1 MAVSIGSP
9 VARGGWLLALVL
21 VFVASGCSSTST
33 SCPTGQTSCGGV
45 CVDLASNPLY
55 CGACNVSCNAGA
67 SCTGGSC
74 ACPADRPAT
83 CGLQCVNKQTDPAN
97 CGTCG
102 HACGLGRC
110 AAGACVCDTTPTTV
124 ALCPNDP
131 ATGTCVDTASS
142 GANCGTCGNVCVPAR
157 TCSTGTCQCLAPN
170 TACQA
175 GTPAE
180 VCTNL
185 QTDRANCGS
194 CGQACA
200 SGYTCAA
207 GACQLVCA
215 TGLTNCNGVCVD
227 TRIDPANCG
236 VCGNTCGS
244 GKSCVAGVCQ
254 AACTGLTCGG
264 TCCEAPVA
272 GNSCC
277 GTSCPYQH
285 RNFVGTPFEQTYYNC
300 DPPRVWNLGTAQTA
314 ARAWAPGGNQI
325 TPTQS
330 CPLMGGGSLCL
341 VWQKPILS
349 TETGC
354 AVFCYS
360 GPFEGAATVTTTSS
374 CPCPT
379 QQQIDWY

>member
-9 VARGGWLLALVL
+9 VARGGWLLALV
-21 VFVASGCSSTST
+21 VVVVASGCSSTST
-33 SCPTGQTSCGGV
+33 TCPTDQTSCGGV

-67 SCTGGSC
+67 SCVGGLC
-74 ACPADRPAT
+74 ACPAGQT
-83 CGLQCVNKQTDPAN
+83 SCGGVCVNKQTDPAN

-102 HACGLGRC
+102 RSCGLGTC
-110 AAGACVCDTTPTTV
+110 AAGACVCNATPATV
-124 ALCPNDP
+124 GLCPSDP
-131 ATGTCVDTASS
+131 TTGTCVDKASS
-142 GANCGTCGNVCVPAR
+142 GANCGACGNVCIPAT

-170 TACQA
+170 TTCQP

-194 CGQACA
+194 CGQACG

-215 TGLTNCNGVCVD
+215 TGLVNCNGVCVD

-236 VCGNTCGS
+236 ACGS
-244 GKSCVAGVCQ
+244 PCGAGKSCLAGVCQ

-264 TCCEAPVA
+264 TCCSAPVA

-285 RNFVGTPFEQTYYNC
+285 RSFVGTPSEQTYFNC
-300 DPPRVWNLGTAQTA
+300 DPPFVWNLGTAQTA

-325 TPTQS
+325 TPTRL
-330 CPLMGGGSLCL
+330 CPPVGGSLCL
-341 VWQKPILS
+341 QWQRPISS

-360 GPFEGAATVTTTSS
+360 GTFEGAATVTTDYT